1 MRNIITAKITTT
13 ILVVLITIS
22 IFCGCDNQD
31 VNRVNDSNNL
41 LASVQKGSNYTEYD
55 FKDNAT
61 QPESYD
67 IYINKSTELAIKM
80 LRAED
85 YSKSNTI
92 LAPMSVTLSLSA
104 LENSMNNTTLNEVK
118 PFLGKSNYTTDT
130 INKCSSYIT
139 QRMKFFNTD
148 TAGIF
153 GVSSVWVAD
162 GDIVKRSFLQKY
174 KNFYDIAMYEADF
187 SDEKTNTIISNFI
200 ADNSNSLI
208 PQQANDNKNKYKL
221 YLDSSMAISDVWIK
235 DYETE
240 NISDGNF
247 NLSNGKTENVT
258 YLTSVERMFKSTS
271 AKGFVKDFKN
281 IPCKLVCILPDDE
294 YTLEE
299 YVKTLTY
306 DKFLDLPR
314 NISATDFANVS
325 LPEFSVERTGTLK
338 NTISN
343 IGISEIF
350 IKDADFSKGF
360 SEDIFVDDFTQS
372 VGIKIDKNGCSVSSA
387 KENEEKSEN
396 LTAKE
401 TIKFDKPF
409 LYAVV
414 DNESYAPII
423 IGTINNPNS

>member
-1 MRNIITAKITTT
+1 MKNIISSKI
-13 ILVVLITIS
+13 ISVMMVIS
-22 IFCGCDNQD
+22 ITVSILCGCNSQD
-31 VNRVNDSNNL
+31 VNKVNNSNNL
-41 LASVQKGSNYTEYD
+41 LASVQKGNNYTEYD
-55 FKDNAT
+55 FKDSTT

-67 IYINKSTELAIKM
+67 IYVNKSAELAIKM
-80 LRAED
+80 LRTED
-85 YSKSNTI
+85 YSKNNTI

-104 LENSMNNTTLNEVK
+104 LENSMNNTTLNEIK
-118 PFLGKSNYTTDT
+118 PFIGKSNYTTDT

-148 TAGIF
+148 NIGVF
-153 GVSSVWVAD
+153 HVSSVWIGD

-174 KNFYDIAMYEADF
+174 KNFYDIAMYKADF
-187 SDEKTNTIISNFI
+187 SDEKINTIISNFI

-208 PQQANDNKNKYKL
+208 PQQINNNKNGYKL
-221 YLDSSMAISDVWIK
+221 YLDSSMAVSDMWLK
-235 DYETE
+235 SYGE
-240 NISDGNF
+240 NDISDGDF
-247 NLSNGKTENVT
+247 NLSNGKIENVT
-258 YLTSVERMFKSTS
+258 YLTSVERMFKSTN

-299 YVKTLTY
+299 YVKSLTY

-314 NISATDFANVS
+314 SVSATDFATVS
-325 LPEFSVERTGTLK
+325 IPEFSVEKAGTLK
-338 NTISN
+338 NTLSN

-350 IKDADFSKGF
+350 TKSADFSKGF
-360 SEDIFVDDFTQS
+360 SEDIFVDDLTQS
-372 VGIKIDKNGCSVSSA
+372 VGIKIDRNGCSASS
-387 KENEEKSEN
+387 KEKGEKLEN
-396 LTAKE
+396 PATKE

-409 LYAVV
+409 LYAIV